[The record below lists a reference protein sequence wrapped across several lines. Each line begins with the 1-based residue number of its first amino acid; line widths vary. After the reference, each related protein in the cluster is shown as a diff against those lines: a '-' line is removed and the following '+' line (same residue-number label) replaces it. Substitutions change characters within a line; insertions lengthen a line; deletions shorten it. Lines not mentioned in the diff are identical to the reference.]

1 MNSTSVVKNLSLAL
15 LAMMVVGC
23 SDKKDETKNSSDF
36 ATSAIE
42 AHYIVEISEAN
53 KVIYQANFVHDKDSL
68 ELEDGDVISIETN
81 SEKIALGE
89 TISSGTATYYLNR
102 TETLL
107 ASRYFFEFT
116 RNSQVDADGSYV
128 KVPDGFDLV
137 SPTDGV
143 VGYIPSDG
151 GASFTINWRQE
162 LDATVPVADEDEE
175 FTLRYNFTCRNDSGT
190 PSIESSYVE
199 KVADDGSHVVNLA
212 NILGAG
218 DYDECSKF
226 NIIAVRSDSKGG
238 VLDSAIKSGSTV
250 GFQIRTVEGSL
261 DGLQRL

>member
-1 MNSTSVVKNLSLAL
+1 VNSTSVVKSLSLAL
-15 LAMMVVGC
+15 LATMVVGC
-23 SDKKDETKNSSDF
+23 SDKEDETKNSSDF

-42 AHYIVEISEAN
+42 AHYVVEISEAN

-68 ELEDGDVISIETN
+68 ELEGGDVISIETN

-89 TISSGTATYYLNR
+89 TISSGTATYYLSR
-102 TETLL
+102 TETQL

-116 RNSQVDADGSYV
+116 RSTQVDADGSYV
-128 KVPDGFDLV
+128 KVPDGFNLV

-143 VGYIPSDG
+143 VGYVPSDG
-151 GASFTINWRQE
+151 GESFTISWRE
-162 LDATVPVADEDEE
+162 LDTTVPVADEDEE

-190 PSIESSYVE
+190 PSIESSYAE

-238 VLDSAIKSGSTV
+238 VLDSAIKSGSTI

-261 DGLQRL
+261 DGLQLL